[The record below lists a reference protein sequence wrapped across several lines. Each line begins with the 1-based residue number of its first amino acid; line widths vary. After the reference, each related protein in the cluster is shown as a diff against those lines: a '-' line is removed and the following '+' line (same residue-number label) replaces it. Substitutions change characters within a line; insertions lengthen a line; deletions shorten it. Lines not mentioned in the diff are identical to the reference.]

1 MESTYSTL
9 AKYLTEKI
17 SNLSPENRFLI
28 AIAGIPGSG
37 KTTLAKNLEG
47 YVNNFVGKQVA
58 ISVSMDGYHYPRKI
72 LDTFPN
78 VEEAYSRRGAHWTF
92 DAEGLYQLV
101 TSLRNPINHQKII
114 DAPSFDHAIGDPIE
128 NDIKIFP
135 SHRLVIFEGLYLHLK
150 EPQIWKSIAVQ
161 MNELWFLQVD
171 REIARK
177 RIIKRHI
184 ESGISNDEEAA
195 VYRAD
200 NNDFLNA
207 DYILE
212 NSIIPTKTINS
223 IEIDS

>member
-17 SNLSPENRFLI
+17 SNLSLENRFLI

-92 DAEGLYQLV
+92 DA
-101 TSLRNPINHQKII
+101 
-114 DAPSFDHAIGDPIE
+114 
-128 NDIKIFP
+128 
-135 SHRLVIFEGLYLHLK
+135 EGLYLHLK

>member
-1 MESTYSTL
+1 MENSFSTL
-9 AKYLTEKI
+9 VKYLTEKI
-17 SNLSPENRFLI
+17 SNLSPEKRFLI
-28 AIAGIPGSG
+28 AIAGIPGAG
-37 KTTLAKNLEG
+37 KTTLARKLEEN
-47 YVNNFVGKQVA
+47 VNNFVGKQIA
-58 ISVSMDGYHYPRKI
+58 INVSMDGYHYPKKI

-78 VEEAYSRRGAHWTF
+78 VEEAYARRGTHWTF

-101 TSLRNPINHQKII
+101 TNLQDPANHQKVIN
-114 DAPSFDHAIGDPIE
+114 APSFDHAVGDPIE

-135 SHRLVIFEGLYLHLK
+135 SHRLIIFEGLYLHLK
-150 EPQIWKSIAVQ
+150 EPQIWKSIALK

-184 ESGISNDEEAA
+184 ESGISNDEETA
-195 VYRAD
+195 VYRVD

-212 NSIIPTKTINS
+212 NSMIPTRTINN
-223 IEIDS
+223 IDEYM

>member
-1 MESTYSTL
+1 M
-9 AKYLTEKI
+9 
-17 SNLSPENRFLI
+17 
-28 AIAGIPGSG
+28 
-37 KTTLAKNLEG
+37 
-47 YVNNFVGKQVA
+47 
-58 ISVSMDGYHYPRKI
+58 
-72 LDTFPN
+72 
-78 VEEAYSRRGAHWTF
+78 
-92 DAEGLYQLV
+92 
-101 TSLRNPINHQKII
+101 
-114 DAPSFDHAIGDPIE
+114 
-128 NDIKIFP
+128 
-135 SHRLVIFEGLYLHLK
+135 VIFEGLYLHLK